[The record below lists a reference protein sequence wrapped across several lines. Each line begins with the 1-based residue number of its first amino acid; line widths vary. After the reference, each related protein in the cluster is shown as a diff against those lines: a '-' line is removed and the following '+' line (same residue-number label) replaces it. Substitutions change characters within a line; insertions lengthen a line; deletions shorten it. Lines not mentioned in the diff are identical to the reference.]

1 MSTMAPLKLNQIK
14 PFLNQPTSQ
23 LTAKNQSRREN
34 QAATNQLQHLQPA
47 RSQIQ
52 PSKSVSPKKPKLT
65 PTSSTPRLPSSEL
78 TQRFQS
84 PFI

>member
-1 MSTMAPLKLNQIK
+1 MAPLKLNQIR

-34 QAATNQLQHLQPA
+34 QAATNQLQHLQHPQPA

-65 PTSSTPRLPSSEL
+65 PTSTTPRSPSSEP
-78 TQRFQS
+78 TQRFLS